1 MKKIISFI
9 IIYSLVSCSEK
20 NEISWVHYSIRN
32 NSNHDL
38 IFQSFDIDNNSIL
51 TLQIESMQ
59 MKTEIANYDINPY
72 ILNANKIVIKFDDE
86 HIITY
91 VKDNVNNQLIN
102 NPFLGNNEN
111 IIGGFYQNQEDCF
124 YIISDED
131 YERSN

>member
-1 MKKIISFI
+1 MKNI
-9 IIYSLVSCSEK
+9 IILFACIFTLQNSFGQDLEK
-20 NEISWVHYSIRN
+20 LKSDITKRV
-32 NSNHDL
+32 
-38 IFQSFDIDNNSIL
+38 FDIDNNSIL

-91 VKDNVNNQLIN
+91 IKDNVNNQLIN